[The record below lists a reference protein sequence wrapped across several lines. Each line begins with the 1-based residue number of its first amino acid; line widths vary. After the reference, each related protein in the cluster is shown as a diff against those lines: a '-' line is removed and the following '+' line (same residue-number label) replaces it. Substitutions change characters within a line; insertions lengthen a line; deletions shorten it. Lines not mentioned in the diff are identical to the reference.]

1 MVTVLLKVFAKADES
16 PKFRLAYYIYIYIY
30 GRRVSMA
37 LEFKG
42 IKCSGV
48 TKVGVTGSGN

>member
-30 GRRVSMA
+30 IRTAGVYGFRV
-37 LEFKG
+37 
-42 IKCSGV
+42 
-48 TKVGVTGSGN
+48 